1 MFPSRHFLPSLLMTL
16 SLSTHAAALPPPPD
30 AAPKPHQVKAPHGAV
45 RRDEYYWLRDDK
57 RKDKAVLG
65 YLRAEN
71 AYADAVLAPLKPL
84 EDTVYAEI
92 VGRIQ
97 QDDDSVPYRERGWW
111 YSTRYRSGQDYPVYL
126 RAKAAADGSR
136 GNEEQVLLDVEAMA
150 KGKAYFKVDAW
161 DVSQDNRLLAWAED
175 DNGRRQY
182 TIRIKDLET
191 GELYPE
197 TIRGVSTDLVWADD
211 NRTLFYVENDPETL
225 LTVRVKK
232 HVLGTPVADDVLVY
246 EEPDDSYYIG
256 IGRTRDDR
264 FLCIDV
270 ESTVSSETPGGMGA
284 QWKAKG
290 KLDAILALGGS
301 GGSSIATAAMRAL
314 PIGVPKLMVST
325 IAAGNVAPYVGA
337 SDIMMLYPVVDLA
350 GLNVVSERVIANA
363 ATAIAAMAKA
373 AAEVGPIKPA
383 KPVVAITMFGVTT
396 PAATAAREY
405 LEQAGYEVLVF
416 HANGAGGRAMEALI
430 RDGIIQGVLDLT
442 TTELADEVAG
452 GELSAGPDRL
462 EIAGAFGL
470 PQVVSLGALDM
481 VNFGPLE
488 TVPEKF
494 RARKLHRHNPHVT
507 LMRTSVEECAAIGS
521 LIAKKLNRAEG
532 PAAVYIP
539 LRGVSS
545 ISKKGGVFFDPAADA
560 ALIAHL
566 RNNLSS
572 NIECVFEDADIND
585 AGFARAMA
593 ARLHTLLQ
601 KGRDK

>member
-1 MFPSRHFLPSLLMTL
+1 MATVVLIGTLDTKGSEYAFAKGRVESAGCPTILIDVGIGEPSGARADIDAEAVAAAAKS
-16 SLSTHAAALPPPPD
+16 SLSAL
-30 AAPKPHQVKAPHGAV
+30 
-45 RRDEYYWLRDDK
+45 
-57 RKDKAVLG
+57 
-65 YLRAEN
+65 
-71 AYADAVLAPLKPL
+71 
-84 EDTVYAEI
+84 
-92 VGRIQ
+92 
-97 QDDDSVPYRERGWW
+97 REGGDRG
-111 YSTRYRSGQDYPVYL
+111 V
-126 RAKAAADGSR
+126 AM
-136 GNEEQVLLDVEAMA
+136 EAMA
-150 KGKAYFKVDAW
+150 
-161 DVSQDNRLLAWAED
+161 
-175 DNGRRQY
+175 
-182 TIRIKDLET
+182 
-191 GELYPE
+191 
-197 TIRGVSTDLVWADD
+197 RGAAVIARNL
-211 NRTLFYVENDPETL
+211 
-225 LTVRVKK
+225 
-232 HVLGTPVADDVLVY
+232 
-246 EEPDDSYYIG
+246 
-256 IGRTRDDR
+256 
-264 FLCIDV
+264 
-270 ESTVSSETPGGMGA
+270 
-284 QWKAKG
+284 KAKG

-396 PAATAAREY
+396 PAATAAREC

-545 ISKKGGVFFDPAADA
+545 ISTKGGVFFDPAADA
-560 ALIAHL
+560 ALIANL